1 MRRSSRIHGLPK
13 QQDRVPHCRVGLARG
28 FRDVWHFP
36 TLEKATLKFCSGSVH
51 FCIKMY
57 SHLACYNV
65 RILHFLFQPFWSQRR
80 FSTTKP
86 VFPRDQ
92 RRLWGLPPSC
102 RPSSSGPG
110 RTLRSRSSQ
119 IRERLLQHHSTD
131 FTEAELLPR
140 ACFDVACMRAA
151 LACFVPAGGPC
162 PLDRALTV
170 SLHIARL
177 LYDMFAHSPHRL
189 CALLSPQ
196 IRGLL
201 FHGDCIGA
209 R

>member
-1 MRRSSRIHGLPK
+1 MAGGGKILNFSEMKLF
-13 QQDRVPHCRVGLARG
+13 A
-28 FRDVWHFP
+28 
-36 TLEKATLKFCSGSVH
+36 
-51 FCIKMY
+51 
-57 SHLACYNV
+57 HLACYNV

>member
-1 MRRSSRIHGLPK
+1 MYGYSTSFFSPSGPKGDFRRRNLFSLEI
-13 QQDRVPHCRVGLARG
+13 RG
-28 FRDVWHFP
+28 VF
-36 TLEKATLKFCSGSVH
+36 G
-51 FCIKMY
+51 
-57 SHLACYNV
+57 
-65 RILHFLFQPFWSQRR
+65 
-80 FSTTKP
+80 
-86 VFPRDQ
+86 VFPRRAGPQ
-92 RRLWGLPPSC
+92 AR
-102 RPSSSGPG
+102 GPG
-110 RTLRSRSSQ
+110 EPFGQDRLDQ